1 MLELKVGDVLYSK
14 SALLNEKIE
23 TVTVVKIT
31 KDSFSRPN
39 YDLSNGVS
47 IWNSSYHN
55 YVKASDFNLEKFFMA
70 LKDFKENILPYL
82 KKEEEKPHEP
92 NELSLNALQCC
103 LNIFEQFSIYTDT
116 IMRNSSIYN
125 DIKEIS
131 EFSKSWRMSSLSC

>member
-1 MLELKVGDVLYSK
+1 MVSRYVCPMLELKVGDVLYSK

-31 KDSFSRPN
+31 KDSFARPN

-47 IWNSSYHN
+47 IWNNSYHA

-82 KKEEEKPHEP
+82 KKEEEKLHEP
-92 NELSLNALQCC
+92 NDLSLNALQCC
-103 LNIFEQFSIYTDT
+103 LGIFKQFRICNLLLL
-116 IMRNSSIYN
+116 INKIR
-125 DIKEIS
+125 
-131 EFSKSWRMSSLSC
+131 